1 MCLSLVKKMRNI
13 EKFRTFAD
21 YKKKTTT
28 KNTKKDNKKQKQK
41 QKHAKTTKNKKESIL
56 KTRLGLKRLIFLMF

>member
-1 MCLSLVKKMRNI
+1 MRNI

-21 YKKKTTT
+21 FQ
-28 KNTKKDNKKQKQK
+28 KKQKNKTKTK

-56 KTRLGLKRLIFLMF
+56 KTRIGLKRLIFLMF

>member
-21 YKKKTTT
+21 L
-28 KNTKKDNKKQKQK
+28 KKQKTKTK
-41 QKHAKTTKNKKESIL
+41 QKLAKTTKNKKESIL
-56 KTRLGLKRLIFLMF
+56 KTRLGLKRLIYLMF

>member
-21 YKKKTTT
+21 LKKQP
-28 KNTKKDNKKQKQK
+28 KKQKKQRNKNTQK
-41 QKHAKTTKNKKESIL
+41 LPKIRKKVS
-56 KTRLGLKRLIFLMF
+56 

>member
-21 YKKKTTT
+21 FQKNPKKT
-28 KNTKKDNKKQKQK
+28 
-41 QKHAKTTKNKKESIL
+41 KT
-56 KTRLGLKRLIFLMF
+56 KTRKNYQK

>member
-28 KNTKKDNKKQKQK
+28 KNTKK
-41 QKHAKTTKNKKESIL
+41 TKNKNRNKNTQKLPKISKSIL
-56 KTRLGLKRLIFLMF
+56 KTRIGLKRLIFLMF

>member
-21 YKKKTTT
+21 FQKKK
-28 KNTKKDNKKQKQK
+28 KNSK

-56 KTRLGLKRLIFLMF
+56 KTRIGLKRLIFLMF

>member
-21 YKKKTTT
+21 FQKKRKRKKNRNKARN
-28 KNTKKDNKKQKQK
+28 KNTQ
-41 QKHAKTTKNKKESIL
+41 KTTKNKKESIL

>member
-21 YKKKTTT
+21 YKKKQQ
-28 KNTKKDNKKQKQK
+28 QKIQK
-41 QKHAKTTKNKKESIL
+41 KTTKNKKRNKNTQKLPKIRKKVS
-56 KTRLGLKRLIFLMF
+56 

>member
-28 KNTKKDNKKQKQK
+28 KNTKKNKKQKQK
-41 QKHAKTTKNKKESIL
+41 LSKTIKNKKESIL
-56 KTRLGLKRLIFLMF
+56 KTRIGLKRLIYLMF

>member
-21 YKKKTTT
+21 FQKNKKKHK
-28 KNTKKDNKKQKQK
+28 KN
-41 QKHAKTTKNKKESIL
+41 HAKTTKNKKESIL

>member
-21 YKKKTTT
+21 LKKTQNKKRN
-28 KNTKKDNKKQKQK
+28 KNTQKLPK
-41 QKHAKTTKNKKESIL
+41 ISKSIL
-56 KTRLGLKRLIFLMF
+56 KTRLGLKRLIYLMF

>member
-21 YKKKTTT
+21 FQKNPKKTKT
-28 KNTKKDNKKQKQK
+28 KTK
-41 QKHAKTTKNKKESIL
+41 QKHAKTTKNK
-56 KTRLGLKRLIFLMF
+56 

>member
-1 MCLSLVKKMRNI
+1 MRPSLFKKMRNI

-21 YKKKTTT
+21 FQKKTT
-28 KNTKKDNKKQKQK
+28 KNKTK

>member
-28 KNTKKDNKKQKQK
+28 KNTKKK
-41 QKHAKTTKNKKESIL
+41 TKNKNRNKNTQKLSKIR
-56 KTRLGLKRLIFLMF
+56 KKVS